1 MTNQIALMK
10 IEFTSIGTIYT
21 PYDDQAPFRPELDA
35 EGEFSII
42 IDREYQDALQD
53 LEKFSHIIVLFYFD
67 KATKTN
73 LKAHPPRLN
82 GKETGLLASRSP
94 NRINKVGMDIV
105 KVLDITDNV
114 IKTSAM
120 DILNNTPLIDI
131 KPYIPDLDCHP
142 DANPAH
148 FA

>member
-82 GKETGLLASRSP
+82 GKETVLLASRSP